1 MGESLGYDPV
11 VSRLALFYLTLTFLL
26 EMPHSNLAWKTNVKN
41 AKPSTAKHVPCDVGH
56 VIQKE
61 RVNFVMVSPVHKQTK
76 PTKFI

>member
-41 AKPSTAKHVPCDVGH
+41 AKPVQLSM
-56 VIQKE
+56 
-61 RVNFVMVSPVHKQTK
+61 FLVMLVT
-76 PTKFI
+76 